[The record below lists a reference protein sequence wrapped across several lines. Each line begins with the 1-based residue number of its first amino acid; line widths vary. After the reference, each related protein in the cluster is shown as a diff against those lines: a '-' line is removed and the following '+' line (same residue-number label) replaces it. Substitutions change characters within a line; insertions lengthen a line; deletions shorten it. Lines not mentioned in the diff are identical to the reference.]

1 MTPTQAIKEIQAI
14 QARIKTY
21 PQKKG
26 RSSLINK
33 TEAAIRHLISYK
45 IDVSDNTH
53 VMMVREIEREF
64 KKFNELYGDPEKKQ
78 SAK

>member
-26 RSSLINK
+26 RSALINK
-33 TEAAIRHLISYK
+33 TEEAVRHLISYK
-45 IDVSDNTH
+45 TGEADSGH
-53 VMMVREIEREF
+53 VLMVREIEREF